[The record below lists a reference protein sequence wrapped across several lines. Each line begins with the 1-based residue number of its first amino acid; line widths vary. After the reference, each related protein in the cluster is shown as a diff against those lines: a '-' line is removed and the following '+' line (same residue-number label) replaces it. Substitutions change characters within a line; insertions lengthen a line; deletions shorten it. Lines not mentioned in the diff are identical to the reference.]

1 MASEIEV
8 VDAQREV
15 HSDAVTPVKD
25 SAAGS
30 LVRSGALAEN
40 LGQAPVGTPKPSFK
54 NSRQLAAGL
63 GLSFALLIA
72 ILLGT
77 AYLTLHRMQR
87 LNASTLDT
95 LNESLLE
102 LQLGQEALRYSS
114 ENSRITM
121 QVFLVQ
127 RQEEIDELLP
137 RRAENSRQISALMA
151 ALEAHCE
158 SDEEKRLLATVKQTR
173 GPYVDSYLRAFHL
186 LLVEKNR
193 AAATEVMAQ
202 QTTPALFRYHAAWDE
217 FLRFQKEQVK
227 LASEQSKQDYA
238 ASQRTMLLFILI
250 MGVLAGAVA
259 TLATRKVARE
269 MTSRIRMQ
277 EKVCEL
283 NTGLEQRVAQRTQE
297 LARSDQQLRGSLQEL
312 QEYTKEIEAINGL
325 VELLQSCLTPDE
337 ARQQASRVLQQL
349 FPSGAMLMLNPSRN
363 LLEVALSWGASAAGK
378 QGPFAPESCWALR
391 KGCVHVVQPN
401 NFSLLCGHIEPTS
414 AACHLCVPM
423 VAHGDSLGVLSIDD
437 PGLCDSIAQ
446 PRLLRRKQELATT
459 VAEQISLAFANLTL
473 RETLK
478 YQSVRDP
485 LTGLFNRRHMEESL
499 ERELLR
505 AARNGK
511 PVTVLMI
518 DIDRFKLFNDSFG
531 HEAGDILLRELG
543 SVFTSL
549 TRGGDIACRYGGEEF
564 LLILVEASLETGC
577 ERAAKLREQVA
588 NLQIGYRGET
598 LRRITVSIGV
608 AAFPQHGTSAAPL
621 LRLADEALY
630 RAKAAGRDC
639 IIVADA
645 TSTDTPSLSVSRS
658 G

>member
-8 VDAQREV
+8 VHAQREAQ
-15 HSDAVTPVKD
+15 SDATTPVED
-25 SAAGS
+25 SAAAS
-30 LVRSGALAEN
+30 LVRSGALAETVS
-40 LGQAPVGTPKPSFK
+40 QAPMGPPKPPIK
-54 NSRQLAAGL
+54 DSRQLSAGL
-63 GLSFALLIA
+63 GMSFALLIV

-87 LNASTLDT
+87 MNASAEET
-95 LNESLLE
+95 LNEGLLE

-121 QVFLVQ
+121 QIFLVQ
-127 RQEEIDELLP
+127 RQEEIDELLA
-137 RRAENSRQISALMA
+137 RRAENTRQISVLVA
-151 ALEAHCE
+151 ALEAHCDSGE
-158 SDEEKRLLATVKQTR
+158 GKRLLATVEQTR
-173 GPYVDSYLRAFHL
+173 GPYIDSYLRALHL
-186 LLVEKNR
+186 LLSEKNR
-193 AAATEVMAQ
+193 VAATELMVQ
-202 QTTPALFRYHAAWDE
+202 QTTPALYRYHAAWED
-217 FLRFQKEQVK
+217 FLRFNNEQVRV
-227 LASEQSKQDYA
+227 ANEQSKQRETTA
-238 ASQRTMLLFILI
+238 RRIVLAFILI
-250 MGVLAGAVA
+250 MGVLAAA
-259 TLATRKVARE
+259 IAWLATRKVARE
-269 MTSRIRMQ
+269 VTSRIRMQ
-277 EKVCEL
+277 EKVSEL
-283 NTGLEQRVAQRTQE
+283 NTDLERRVAQRTQE
-297 LARSDQQLRGSLQEL
+297 LARSDEQLRHSLEEM
-312 QEYTKEIEAINGL
+312 QEYTKEIEAINEL
-325 VELLQSCLTPDE
+325 VQLLQSCLTLDE
-337 ARQQASRVLQQL
+337 ARQQASRILQQF

-363 LLEVALSWGASAAGK
+363 LLEVVLSWGASAVK
-378 QGPFAPESCWALR
+378 PGPFAPESCWALR

-401 NFSLLCGHIEPTS
+401 NISLLCEHIEPAS

-423 VAHGDSLGVLSIDD
+423 VAQGDSLGVLSINDS
-437 PGLCDSIAQ
+437 GLCDSIAH

-505 AARNGK
+505 AARNAK

-518 DIDRFKLFNDSFG
+518 DIDRFKLFNDTFG
-531 HEAGDILLRELG
+531 HEAGDLLLRELG
-543 SVFTSL
+543 SVFTSI

-564 LLILVEASLETGC
+564 LLILTEASLETGC

-588 NLQIGYRGET
+588 NLQIHYRGET

-621 LRLADEALY
+621 LRMADEALY
-630 RAKAAGRDC
+630 RAKAGGKDRVV
-639 IIVADA
+639 VADA
-645 TSTDTPSLSVSRS
+645 PSTDTPSPCLSNS